1 MASETGDSSV
11 PISAT
16 GTSSKGAAIIAR
28 QDRIPIWSLSYLFI
42 GIIGVGFL
50 FTFFDIF
57 DITVSFIQTCT
68 QIVPGCNTAT
78 AANYLGLPVELN
90 LAGYVVGALV
100 LSPLADRFG
109 RRNMLLYTLLLTGIG
124 SLYTVFAGD
133 YTNFILARI
142 VTGIGVGADLALVNT
157 YINEVAPSSGR
168 ARYTALIFIMSSL
181 GAFFGIWI
189 GLWLT
194 TPAAP
199 FPSGLPF
206 AMATVNISATGPQF
220 LGNGWRIMYGLG
232 ALLALIGILLR
243 FQLPESPR
251 WLITRGRE
259 DEAERVVTEMEAMAR
274 RRVPDLPP
282 PSTELQ
288 VQTNTTRITY
298 MEILSNPLYL
308 RRTVFL
314 IVVWFLGYVTVYGI
328 AQGLTTLLAGIIPPP
343 PGLPAP
349 AAAAAVAGEAGVI
362 AAFGTFGF
370 IATTVFGFFYSE
382 RLERKLWLPI
392 SAALTLIGGLM
403 IAIFA
408 SSNFALAAIGSIIT
422 FLGFNLW
429 VPMFYA
435 WTTEHF
441 PTRARATGFAL
452 SDGIG
457 HLGGGVGILV
467 IAPLIP
473 VLLKSLGPTAGPI
486 VIFLILSAFLISAA
500 IIAQFGTATR
510 GKRLDEVS
518 P

>member
-1 MASETGDSSV
+1 MASEAGDTSV
-11 PISAT
+11 PISAA
-16 GTSSKGAAIIAR
+16 GTSSATGAAIIAR

-42 GIIGVGFL
+42 GIIGIGFL

-68 QIVPGCNTAT
+68 QIVPGCNPGNSAT
-78 AANYLGLPVELN
+78 YLGLPVELN
-90 LAGYVVGALV
+90 LAGYVVGALI

-109 RRNMLLYTLLLTGIG
+109 RRDMLLFTLLLTGIG
-124 SLYTVFAGD
+124 SLYTLFVGD
-133 YTNFILARI
+133 YTSFIIARL
-142 VTGIGVGADLALVNT
+142 VTGIGIGADLALVNT
-157 YINEVAPSSGR
+157 YINEVAPSNGR
-168 ARYTALIFIMSSL
+168 ARYTSLIFIMSSL
-181 GAFFGIWI
+181 GAFFGIWL

-206 AMATVNISATGPQF
+206 ALATVSGPQF
-220 LGNGWRIMYGLG
+220 LGPGWRIMYGLG
-232 ALLALIGILLR
+232 AVLALVGILLR

-251 WLITRGRE
+251 WLITRGRV
-259 DEAERVVTEMEAMAR
+259 DEADRIVTHMEERAR

-282 PSTELQ
+282 PGTDLQ
-288 VQTNTTRITY
+288 VQTEAPRISYT
-298 MEILSNPLYL
+298 EIFSNPLYL

-314 IVVWFLGYVTVYGI
+314 IVVWFLGYVTVYAI
-328 AQGLTTLLAGIIPPP
+328 AQGLTTLLAGMIPLP
-343 PGLPAP
+343 PGLPKPVAEG
-349 AAAAAVAGEAGVI
+349 AVAGEAGMI

-370 IATTVFGFFYSE
+370 IATTVFAYFYGE

-392 SAALTLIGGLM
+392 AAILTLIGGLL
-403 IAIFA
+403 IAFFA

-422 FLGFNLW
+422 FFGFNLW
-429 VPMFYA
+429 VPMSYA
-435 WTTEHF
+435 WTTENF

-452 SDGIG
+452 ADGIG

-473 VLLKSLGPTAGPI
+473 TLLASLGVPAGP
-486 VIFLILSAFLISAA
+486 VVVFLIIVAFLIVAA
-500 IIAQFGTATR
+500 IIAQFGAATR

>member
-282 PSTELQ
+282 PSPELQ
-288 VQTNTTRITY
+288 VQTNATRITY

-486 VIFLILSAFLISAA
+486 VIFLILSAFLIAAA